1 MQKIINE
8 SAIAS
13 SRKPNNI
20 RRNYNLPGKIVL
32 DEEFQVQSQTEGL
45 DAEQED
51 LLKTNHYID
60 SLFWLPAKNE
70 LESNGLPSF

>member
-1 MQKIINE
+1 MQKIVDE

-13 SRKPNNI
+13 RRKLNNI

-51 LLKTNHYID
+51 LLKTNRYID
-60 SLFWLPAKNE
+60 SLF
-70 LESNGLPSF
+70 